1 MEDAMNSIVPN
12 LEQFQKFAAEPT
24 PGPVVMLNLLKFR
37 ARAEGEPG
45 SGADAY
51 ARYGEAVTKMLA
63 ARGARVLFT
72 GRPTQVLV
80 GTDAD
85 LWDAIALVEYPSRA
99 AFIEMVSSAEYQQA
113 HAHRE
118 AGLERTALIACAPM
132 NQLPGRG

>member
-1 MEDAMNSIVPN
+1 MSSIVPN
-12 LEQFQKFAAEPT
+12 PEQFQKFAADPT

-37 ARAEGEPG
+37 ARAEGEAG

-51 ARYGEAVTKMLA
+51 ARYGEAVTEMLA

-80 GTDAD
+80 GHEANH
-85 LWDAIALVEYPSRA
+85 WDAIALVEYPSRT
-99 AFIEMVSSAEYQQA
+99 AFLEMVTSAEYQKA

-132 NQLPGRG
+132 NQMPGRG